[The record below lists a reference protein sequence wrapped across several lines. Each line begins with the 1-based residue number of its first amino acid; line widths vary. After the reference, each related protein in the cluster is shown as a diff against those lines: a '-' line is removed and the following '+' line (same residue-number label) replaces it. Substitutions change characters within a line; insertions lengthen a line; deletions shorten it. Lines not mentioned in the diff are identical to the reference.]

1 MLIGAALHAGWNA
14 TLKVRLEPFVAMT
27 LINVTCAIFALPLL
41 IWTGMPAR
49 ESWPWAAASIT
60 IHCFYFLT
68 LTEAYRRADMSVV
81 YPIARGSAPML
92 TALVAIIW
100 LKEPIGL
107 AGACGIA
114 LLGTGIIVMTLR
126 PRGGQPIDPMG
137 LFYAG
142 LTAVII
148 SAYTVSDGTGARAS
162 GDPIAYSA
170 LLFVLNGIVPV
181 ALAVAIKGWRP
192 FLEVRHHLVLGLA
205 GGLMSFGSY
214 TIAIWAMALAPIAL
228 VAAVRE
234 TSVLFAAAIAVIFL
248 KEPLR
253 INRLIAAA
261 LIVSGL
267 ILIRIQ

>member
-1 MLIGAALHAGWNA
+1 MLKI
-14 TLKVRLEPFVAMT
+14 RLDPFVAMT
-27 LINVTCAIFALPLL
+27 LINVTCGLFALPLL
-41 IWTGMPAR
+41 VWTGLPAR
-49 ESWPWAAASIT
+49 ESWPWAAVSIT
-60 IHCFYFLT
+60 VHCIYFLT

-92 TALVAIIW
+92 TACLS
-100 LKEPIGL
+100 LMLLSEPISLGGTL
-107 AGACGIA
+107 GIA
-114 LLGTGIIVMTLR
+114 LLGFGIIIMTMR
-126 PRGGQPIDPMG
+126 PKGGQPIDPMG

-148 SAYTVSDGTGARAS
+148 SAYTLSDGTGARAS
-162 GDPIAYSA
+162 GDAIAYSA

-181 ALAVAIKGWRP
+181 ALAVAIRGWKP
-192 FLEVRHHLVLGLA
+192 FSALGPHLPLGLA

-214 TIAIWAMALAPIAL
+214 TIAIWAMAQAPIAL

-234 TSVLFAAAIAVIFL
+234 TSVLFGAVIAVVVL

-253 INRLIAAA
+253 LNRIVAAL

-267 ILIRIQ
+267 VLIRLQ